1 MFTVH
6 PCQLESPA
14 EQSFLAEGVRHMSG
28 SPPAARYKQA
38 YPELLACIL
47 THGGLVNTFYPIPG
61 IKKRV
66 FMNLRSGYET
76 VVTVTKM
83 IEESV

>member
-1 MFTVH
+1 M
-6 PCQLESPA
+6 
-14 EQSFLAEGVRHMSG
+14 
-28 SPPAARYKQA
+28 
-38 YPELLACIL
+38 
-47 THGGLVNTFYPIPG
+47 GGLVNTFYPIPG

>member
-1 MFTVH
+1 M
-6 PCQLESPA
+6 
-14 EQSFLAEGVRHMSG
+14 
-28 SPPAARYKQA
+28 
-38 YPELLACIL
+38 
-47 THGGLVNTFYPIPG
+47 GGLVNTFDPIPG

-66 FMNLRSGYET
+66 LMNLRSGYET